1 MARAFDKK
9 IGFIGGGNM
18 AEAFIHGLLKGG
30 LCLASDICVSD
41 LRGERISH
49 LREAFGIGVAKAN
62 SECVDSSDL
71 IIIAVKPQDMSE
83 VLTELSGM
91 DTAGRLMLSIAAGI
105 TIAKIETALRP
116 ESAVV
121 RVMPNTPALV
131 GEGISLW
138 ARGRY
143 VTDEDVGRVKSILS
157 VLGKEIEVKEGLMNA
172 ATALSGSGPAY
183 IYYVLEAMAAAGE
196 RLGFPPEQ
204 ALAIATQTIRGAVR
218 LAEGSGQAPE
228 ELRKKVTSPGGTTAA
243 AIRVLEEHKVK
254 KAIVDAIEAA
264 CKRAG
269 ELSGE

>member
-1 MARAFDKK
+1 MAIVFDKK

-18 AEAFIHGLLKGG
+18 AEAFIRGLLNGG

-41 LRGERISH
+41 LRKERIDYF
-49 LREAFGIGVAKAN
+49 RDTFGIGAVDAN
-62 SECVDSSDL
+62 ANCVDSSDL
-71 IIIAVKPQDMSE
+71 IIIAVKPQNMSE
-83 VLTELSGM
+83 VLGELSGL
-91 DTAGRLMLSIAAGI
+91 DTRGKLILSIAAGI
-105 TIAKIETALRP
+105 TISKIEGALRP

-143 VTDEDVGRVKSILS
+143 VEDDDVERVKLILGAM
-157 VLGKEIEVKEGLMNA
+157 GKEIEVGEELMNA

-183 IYYVLEAMAAAGE
+183 IYYLLEAMATAGE
-196 RLGFPPEQ
+196 RLGFSPEQ
-204 ALAIATQTIRGAVR
+204 ALTIATQTIRGAVR
-218 LAEGSGQAPE
+218 LAESSGQAPE
-228 ELRKKVTSPGGTTAA
+228 ELRKRVTSPGGTTAA
-243 AIRVLEEHKVK
+243 AIEVLEERKVK
-254 KAIVDAIEAA
+254 KAIVDAIKAA